1 MLRTTNST
9 THSRIASTD
18 VKPAFAKEAAEEY
31 HKERG
36 NQVLIVQPTIRKTRA
51 KLQGFDAVSRMR
63 VEDAIRDVE
72 DAQRDLLDWMEDWRA
87 RMKEQG
93 K

>member
-1 MLRTTNST
+1 MLPTPNFT
-9 THSRIASTD
+9 THFQIAD
-18 VKPAFAKEAAEEY
+18 MKIKLALAKEAAEEY

-36 NQVLIVQPTIRKTRA
+36 NQILIVRPTIK
-51 KLQGFDAVSRMR
+51 KPSKELQEFDAVSRMR